1 MFFSTHRQIKQLDF
15 LFVPRNVLKN
25 LKLAHPIKSYKTF
38 KIPALT
44 APGSYVQDKFELFV
58 LEINVLCYKD
68 SKDDFGFA
76 VARSVIDLA

>member
-1 MFFSTHRQIKQLDF
+1 MISSY
-15 LFVPRNVLKN
+15 PRNLLTI
-25 LKLAHPIKSYKTF
+25 LKLAHPIKSYMSF

-58 LEINVLCYKD
+58 LKNNVVCYKD

-76 VARSVIDLA
+76 LARSVIDLA